1 LKEVVDSEK
10 QKLIARAQKFG
21 LHSKD
26 MNEVKKKMRAE
37 KFGVS
42 QKSKEVKKD
51 EKRTVILKPDENT
64 IRKKMREER
73 FGKVK
78 GKGGVCITSK

>member
-1 LKEVVDSEK
+1 MKGVVESEK

-37 KFGVS
+37 KFGVD
-42 QKSKEVKKD
+42 QKSIDVNKD
-51 EKRTVILKPDENT
+51 KKRTVILKPDENT

-78 GKGGVCITSK
+78 GKGGVCITYK

>member
-1 LKEVVDSEK
+1 
-10 QKLIARAQKFG
+10 
-21 LHSKD
+21 
-26 MNEVKKKMRAE
+26 MNEAKKKMRAE
-37 KFGVS
+37 KFGVN

-78 GKGGVCITSK
+78 GKGGVCIASK